1 MKKWKTNME
10 EQNCVG
16 ERGER
21 KLQKEREDCR
31 QWRWE
36 ETGEKGCWFS
46 FLRYCFF
53 SYQLGDDLFLLGY
66 FLCYCVLISPGEL

>member
-1 MKKWKTNME
+1 MNKWKTNME

-31 QWRWE
+31 QW
-36 ETGEKGCWFS
+36 
-46 FLRYCFF
+46 
-53 SYQLGDDLFLLGY
+53 
-66 FLCYCVLISPGEL
+66 